1 MEIGAIG
8 QGASVRA
15 STDVFAT
22 DVKDGQSLGKAKQ
35 TAAEK
40 SSLRVTYTYGEKNY
54 AAGVVE
60 KATPK
65 AQNLYDRLYHRDVEL
80 VNGVDFGRQNGLP
93 EPNA

>member
-40 SSLRVTYTYGEKNY
+40 SSLWVTYGEKNH
-54 AAGVVE
+54 AAGVFA
-60 KATPK
+60 KTTPK
-65 AQNLYDRLYHRDVEL
+65 AQSLEDRLCHMDGIVSGEDLRHQ
-80 VNGVDFGRQNGLP
+80 NGVPVLN
-93 EPNA
+93 

>member
-40 SSLRVTYTYGEKNY
+40 SSLWVTYGEKNY

-60 KATPK
+60 KSTPK
-65 AQNLYDRLYHRDVEL
+65 AQNLNERLDHKDSGLIGIDVL
-80 VNGVDFGRQNGLP
+80 RYQNGVP
-93 EPNA
+93 EPNF